1 MHSIVKDVN
10 GLVHSMLEE
19 FANKVVG
26 VMPVAEDAVRL
37 VLSSYKNIF
46 DELNSEY
53 LFRKYLK
60 MNFKFVVSF
69 QTVWKGTYIIYK
81 LATTIGAKRS
91 SFGASMGGS
100 RAGEEKE
107 EEESKWL
114 FCLCSNVGDNAT
126 ASRKWNYPPT
136 GMLN

>member
-26 VMPVAEDAVRL
+26 VMPVAEDAVHL

-60 MNFKFVVSF
+60 MNFKFVVSC
-69 QTVWKGTYIIYK
+69 QTVWKGTYN
-81 LATTIGAKRS
+81 S
-91 SFGASMGGS
+91 
-100 RAGEEKE
+100 
-107 EEESKWL
+107 WL
-114 FCLCSNVGDNAT
+114 LQ
-126 ASRKWNYPPT
+126 
-136 GMLN
+136 